1 MSLEFLQICWYLVL
15 GAAVTFYVMLDGFDL
30 GVGSIHFFAR
40 KDEDRRI
47 FLNSIGPFW
56 DGNEVWLVV
65 IGGSLF
71 VGFPDV
77 YAASFSG
84 FYTILMILLA
94 GIIARVC
101 GIEFRSK
108 LENPYWRSFWD
119 FVFSASSIAMTFG
132 IGVVLGNLVKGLP
145 IDANREMNLPFW
157 SLFTPYTI
165 GIGLLSIALFAM
177 HGNSFLLMKT
187 EGELQKDLRKIGPY
201 LALVFAIL
209 LIIMT
214 SWTFSSYPYMLD
226 RFKEYPI
233 FYSIPV
239 VFFLCLLLMVYLL
252 HTYRYGFA
260 FIASM
265 ASIALLFSLFAIGT
279 FPNIM
284 ISSINKELYS
294 LTCFNASAS
303 EITLTVACII
313 AVIGVPLVLAYGF
326 TLYYIFH
333 GKTKLHEH
341 SY

>member
-1 MSLEFLQICWYLVL
+1 MTYEFLQICWYLVL
-15 GAAVTFYVMLDGFDL
+15 GAAVIFYVMLDGFDL
-30 GVGSIHFFAR
+30 GVGCIHFFAR

-65 IGGSLF
+65 IGGALF
-71 VGFPDV
+71 VGFPEV
-77 YAASFSG
+77 YAAAFSG
-84 FYTILMILLA
+84 FYTMLMILLA

-108 LENPYWRSFWD
+108 LENKTWRSFWD
-119 FVFSASSIAMTFG
+119 FIFSFSSIVITFG
-132 IGVVLGNLVKGLP
+132 IGIVLGNLVKGLP
-145 IDANREMNLPFW
+145 IDANQEMYVSFW
-157 SLFTPYTI
+157 ELFSPYSI
-165 GIGLLSIALFAM
+165 GIGLLSISLFAM

-187 EGELQKDLRKIGPY
+187 EGQLQVKLRKIGPY

-209 LIIMT
+209 LILMT
-214 SWTFSSYPYMLD
+214 VWTFLSYPYMME
-226 RFKEYPI
+226 RFRTYPVFNLIPII
-233 FYSIPV
+233 FFS
-239 VFFLCLLLMVYLL
+239 FLLLTVYML
-252 HTYRYGFA
+252 HTYRYGIA
-260 FIASM
+260 FICSM
-265 ASIALLFSLFAIGT
+265 LSIAFLFSLFAIGT

-313 AVIGVPLVLAYGF
+313 AVIGIPLVLSYGF
-326 TLYYIFH
+326 CLYYVFH